1 MAVRPKTRPGLAAPA
16 EPVPVAMLGRTSTLE
31 LQDPYGSIT
40 RQITSAREWLP
51 DGFYLAGY
59 YWDIESGGLDLEQR
73 GRAGNHQPFVDKG
86 LPRDGG
92 LADLLAEASS
102 PAPRFAA
109 VVCEDIER
117 SGRDTFN
124 ALKLE
129 RELGESGILLFAAD
143 EPVDLDGTDPATI
156 LLRRTKQNIAEYFR
170 LSLKQKMWRGLRTH
184 AAQGYNLGK
193 VLDGYLPEKI
203 PHPAPSKASQGRT
216 KTLLVLDEQRA
227 PIIAAIYQMRAE
239 DKLGVPAIHA
249 RLTADPATYPPADPE
264 TGWTIGGLYAILAN
278 PKYTGYQVFGRT
290 RKGKPVPP
298 GQWYWPDQRTHPA
311 IVDRDTWQAAQKV
324 GAEHRSSRDG
334 AIHNPANWRSYPFRS
349 RVRCK
354 ICKRRMC
361 GLTKV
366 HAASKTP
373 TEYAYYVCQ
382 YNPNTPSHVAAAP
395 DHPRTVQ
402 VREDVMLAET
412 FRGLAAYA
420 LAPGREQRLAE
431 LIPHTATARQA
442 QHDRQAAT
450 LAKRLKRLT
459 ARQDNLMRELDES
472 FDMADEAGEQY
483 RRRIRADYTTLHE
496 ERKTIE
502 TQLTDLA
509 ADTTPAPA
517 PDLVSLLPEVTADLA
532 SLPPGLQAELFNAF
546 DIQIIWNA
554 PMRQA
559 TFRATITD
567 TTPSIVTAL
576 LTPAGD
582 DPCHST
588 KVWPPDSPA
597 TSTDTS
603 PEPLQG
609 SLHIPMC
616 PKLCP

>member
-1 MAVRPKTRPGLAAPA
+1 MAVRPKTRPGPAAPA

-59 YWDIESGGLDLEQR
+59 YWDIESGGLDLEER

-92 LADLLAEASS
+92 LADLLAEARS

-193 VLDGYLPEKI
+193 VLDGYLPEQI

-216 KTLLVLDEQRA
+216 KTLLALDEQRA
-227 PIIAAIYQMRAE
+227 PIIAAIYEMRADE
-239 DKLGVPAIHA
+239 KLGVPAIHA
-249 RLTADPATYPPADPE
+249 RLAADPGTYPPADPA
-264 TGWTIGGLYAILAN
+264 TGWTLGGIYSILAN

-290 RKGKPVPP
+290 RRGKPVPP

-311 IVDRDTWQAAQKV
+311 IVDREVWETAQKV

-366 HAASKTP
+366 HAANKTP
-373 TEYAYYVCQ
+373 DRVRLLRVPVQPE
-382 YNPNTPSHVAAAP
+382 
-395 DHPRTVQ
+395 HPQ
-402 VREDVMLAET
+402 
-412 FRGLAAYA
+412 
-420 LAPGREQRLAE
+420 P
-431 LIPHTATARQA
+431 
-442 QHDRQAAT
+442 
-450 LAKRLKRLT
+450 
-459 ARQDNLMRELDES
+459 
-472 FDMADEAGEQY
+472 
-483 RRRIRADYTTLHE
+483 RRRRA
-496 ERKTIE
+496 
-502 TQLTDLA
+502 
-509 ADTTPAPA
+509 
-517 PDLVSLLPEVTADLA
+517 
-532 SLPPGLQAELFNAF
+532 
-546 DIQIIWNA
+546 
-554 PMRQA
+554 
-559 TFRATITD
+559 
-567 TTPSIVTAL
+567 
-576 LTPAGD
+576 
-582 DPCHST
+582 
-588 KVWPPDSPA
+588 
-597 TSTDTS
+597 
-603 PEPLQG
+603 
-609 SLHIPMC
+609 
-616 PKLCP
+616 

>member
-1 MAVRPKTRPGLAAPA
+1 MAVRPKTRPGASGPA

-59 YWDIESGGLDLEQR
+59 YWDIESGGLDIEQR

-92 LADLLAEASS
+92 LADLLAEARS

-143 EPVDLDGTDPATI
+143 EPIDLDGTDPATI

-227 PIIAAIYQMRAE
+227 PIIAAIYAMRAE

-249 RLTADPATYPPADPE
+249 RLSADPATYPPADPA
-264 TGWTIGGLYAILAN
+264 TGWTLGGLYSILAN

-290 RKGKPVPP
+290 RKGRPVPP

-311 IVDRDTWQAAQKV
+311 IIDRETWEAAQKV

-334 AIHNPANWRSYPFRS
+334 AIHNPASWRSLPVPVPHPLQNLQAAH
-349 RVRCK
+349 VRADQGA
-354 ICKRRMC
+354 R
-361 GLTKV
+361 GQN
-366 HAASKTP
+366 KTP

-382 YNPNTPSHVAAAP
+382 FNPRTPSHVAAAP

-402 VREDVMLAET
+402 VREDVLLAET
-412 FRGLAAYA
+412 FRGLSAYA

-472 FDMADEAGEQY
+472 FDMADEAGEAY
-483 RRRIRADYTTLHE
+483 RRRIRADYTTLHA
-496 ERKTIE
+496 ERKDIE
-502 TQLTDLA
+502 TQLDRPGRRHHPGPRPEPGQPA
-509 ADTTPAPA
+509 AR
-517 PDLVSLLPEVTADLA
+517 SHRR
-532 SLPPGLQAELFNAF
+532 PG
-546 DIQIIWNA
+546 
-554 PMRQA
+554 R
-559 TFRATITD
+559 
-567 TTPSIVTAL
+567 
-576 LTPAGD
+576 
-582 DPCHST
+582 
-588 KVWPPDSPA
+588 PA
-597 TSTDTS
+597 TRPASRTVRG
-603 PEPLQG
+603 L
-609 SLHIPMC
+609 
-616 PKLCP
+616 